1 MKPFHIFLTVM
12 IGLAA
17 VQARAD
23 DLTLWYRQ
31 PAANW
36 NEALPVG
43 NGRLG
48 GMIFGGIE
56 NELIQLN
63 EDSVWAGQ
71 RYAIERP
78 EVKQNLAAVRA
89 LIFAGQYAEAQALVE
104 KAMTTRPDPRYG
116 AYQPLGDLKLTFP
129 GIGGKPT
136 CYRRE
141 LNLDRAVA
149 RTVFTSGGVRYAR
162 EVFASAP
169 AQVMVIRLTCN
180 EPRRIS
186 LKVDLTRTTGAMTHA
201 DGNDTLILS
210 GRCPE
215 GGSVF
220 RAYVKALTSGGKVL
234 TDGRSLAI
242 ESADE
247 ATLLIAANTDF
258 LQSDPDARCRAQ
270 LARAAASPVDA
281 LLKNHLANYQSLFRR
296 VTLDLGRNEAASLP
310 TDERLRRVKAGQS
323 DPQLAA
329 LHFQFGRYLLIAS
342 SRPGGLPANLQG
354 LWNPLFKPPWFSDY
368 TININTEMNYWPAEV
383 ANLSECH
390 EPLFDLIE
398 RLRAPARHIARE
410 RYGCGGSTL
419 STRTTPWGA
428 TDLRGSAG
436 LLWQDGM
443 AWLSLHLWEHY
454 AFTLDRDFLARR
466 AWPVMKEA
474 AQFYL
479 DFMVE
484 HPQHHWL
491 VAGPATSPENNYLTA
506 DGKKVAVDMGPAM
519 TMQIIRELFNNT
531 IEAGRLL
538 GRDAEFVKRLE
549 ATREKLAPPR
559 IGSDGRLLEWSEEHP
574 EAEPGHR
581 HVSHLFGLYP
591 GHLFTPDATPE
602 LAAAARK
609 SLEYRLAHGG
619 GHTGWSRAWLIC
631 FWARLREGD
640 EALKNIEALLAQ
652 STLPNLFD
660 NHPPFQID
668 GNFGATAAIAEML
681 LQSRPGEVNLL
692 PALPKAWR
700 DGSVKGLR
708 ARGSFVVDMSWQG
721 GQLTEATIH
730 SLRGGVCLIRQGGR
744 TIQRST
750 QSGESYHLKGSDLL
764 EDGTKRSNMRKGSNE

>member
-1 MKPFHIFLTVM
+1 MSITKTSTRSLVVLFLICCAGRSGASDM
-12 IGLAA
+12 A
-17 VQARAD
+17 
-23 DLTLWYRQ
+23 LWYRQ

-48 GMIFGGIE
+48 GMIFGGVDQ
-56 NELIQLN
+56 ELIQLN
-63 EDSVWAGQ
+63 EDSVWSGQ

-78 EVKQNLAAVRA
+78 EVKQNLGQVRQ
-89 LIFAGQYAEAQALVE
+89 LIFDGKYAEAQALVE
-104 KAMTTRPDPRYG
+104 QTMTTRPDPRYG
-116 AYQPLGDLKLTFP
+116 AYQPLGDLRLSFTGLDAAP
-129 GIGGKPT
+129 AD
-136 CYRRE
+136 YRRE
-141 LNLDRAVA
+141 LDLDRAVA
-149 RTVFTSGGVRYAR
+149 RTTFVSGGARYTR

-169 AQVMVIRLTCN
+169 AQALVIRLTCDQ
-180 EPRRIS
+180 PHRLS
-186 LKVDLTRTTGAMTHA
+186 LKVDLTRTSGAATRA
-201 DGNDTLILS
+201 EGSDTLILS
-210 GRCPE
+210 GRCDV
-215 GGSVF
+215 GGSTF
-220 RAYVKALTSGGKVL
+220 RAYVKALAVGGKLVANNQSL
-234 TDGRSLAI
+234 TI
-242 ESADE
+242 EGADE
-247 ATLLIAANTDF
+247 VTLLVVANTDYA
-258 LQSDPDARCRAQ
+258 QPDPDARCRDQ
-270 LARAAASPVDA
+270 FARAAATPFAS
-281 LLKNHLANYQSLFRR
+281 LLKAHVADYQSLFLR
-296 VTLDLGRNEAASLP
+296 VTLDLGRTAAAALP
-310 TDERLRRVKAGQS
+310 TDERLRRVKEGQS

-390 EPLFDLIE
+390 APLFDLIE
-398 RLRAPARHIARE
+398 SLRAPARHIARQ

-466 AWPVMKEA
+466 AYPVMKEA
-474 AQFYL
+474 AEFYL
-479 DFMVE
+479 DFLVE
-484 HPQHHWL
+484 HPTRHWL

-506 DGKKVAVDMGPAM
+506 DRRKVAVDMGPAM
-519 TMQIIRELFNNT
+519 TMQIIRELFNDT
-531 IEAGRLL
+531 IAAGRLL
-538 GRDAEFVKRLE
+538 GRDADFIQRLA
-549 ATREKLAPPR
+549 ATRERLAPAR
-559 IGSDGRLLEWSEEHP
+559 IGGDGRLLEWSEAHP
-574 EAEPGHR
+574 EADPGHR
-581 HVSHLFGLYP
+581 HMSHLFGLYP
-591 GHLFTPDATPE
+591 GHLFTVDATPD

-631 FWARLREGD
+631 FWARLRDGD
-640 EALKNIEALLAQ
+640 EALKNIEALLAK

-681 LQSRPGEVNLL
+681 VQSRIGELDLL

-700 DGSVKGLR
+700 EGSVKGLR
-708 ARGSFVVDMSWQG
+708 ARGGVEVDLAWHG
-721 GQLTEATIH
+721 GKLSKAAIRSAAGGPCTVR
-730 SLRGGVCLIRQGGR
+730 LRDRSIRLD
-744 TIQRST
+744 TT
-750 QSGESYHLKGSDLL
+750 ADKVYHLDQDLKQT
-764 EDGTKRSNMRKGSNE
+764 E